1 MYGVQNNLISY
12 HLAVFQFGMCC
23 SLQLMAPHHP
33 HSLGSITLYFQN
45 LWLLANSAK
54 EKTMK
59 NSKKGEYAKYSLAV
73 KNELAKCAAQHIIMA
88 T

>member
-1 MYGVQNNLISY
+1 MELKTTSFHTILLCFNLACVVACN
-12 HLAVFQFGMCC
+12 LK
-23 SLQLMAPHHP
+23 APHHP

-45 LWLLANSAK
+45 LWLLAHSAK

-59 NSKKGEYAKYSLAV
+59 NSKKGEYAKYSSAV
-73 KNELAKCAAQHIIMA
+73 KIELAKCAAQHIIMA